1 MKRLLLS
8 PSIMASSIMASSIM
22 AASILAL
29 TAGGAFAQG
38 YAPSPGMQPP
48 SATQPPPMH
57 EPMMRTPTAPTTM
70 PSTPAPSTANHSFNG
85 GTMGRSPGSAAMNNS
100 TMPRAYHSNSEVVAA
115 QSVLKRQGLY
125 HGRVDGKIGPKTKAA
140 IAKFQ
145 KENGLHQTARLDRRT
160 MHELLSMA
168 GTGSYH

>member
-8 PSIMASSIMASSIM
+8 PSIMTSSIM

-48 SATQPPPMH
+48 AATQPPPMH
-57 EPMMRTPTAPTTM
+57 TPMMHTPSAPTVT
-70 PSTPAPSTANHSFNG
+70 PRAPAPPTETNSFNG
-85 GTMGRSPGSAAMNNS
+85 RAMGTSSGSAAMNNS